1 MGFVDWARSVFLN
14 KNEVTLKDCVS
25 VELQAEVVYKQMA
38 IEICID
44 LIAKALSRCEFKTFQ
59 EGKGFRGNNY
69 YLMNIEPNDN
79 QNATEF
85 WYRAFYKY
93 LYEGECLI
101 IMVDGKLLLA
111 DSFATKEMALYPN
124 TYSSVTIKDLTFD
137 RNFTESEVFHFKLTD
152 KNMRRVIDSL
162 YDSYGKLLAG
172 TINTFKRKNNKR
184 WFMNVDFLRAQDDE
198 TQEEIDNMIQDQLK
212 DWFDADKEAVVFQ
225 RQKGYEMEDA
235 SDAKNGVKADSS
247 DIRNMID
254 DIFNFVAMGFHVP
267 RTLLKGD
274 IAEIEANIDSFIMFG
289 LNPIAEIFSDEIN
302 RKIYK
307 REAYIKRS
315 YMQID
320 TSKIK
325 LLDIIKL
332 APALDKV
339 FAIGG
344 YSINDILEELGKNPI
359 DEDWANE
366 RYITKNYEK
375 AKLKDSVEGG
385 ETK

>member
-1 MGFVDWARSVFLN
+1 MS
-14 KNEVTLKDCVS
+14 LKDCVS

-44 LIAKALSRCEFKTFQ
+44 LIAKALARCEFKTYQ
-59 EGKGFRGNNY
+59 EGKTFRGNNY
-69 YLMNIEPNDN
+69 YLLNVEPNEN

-85 WYRAFYKY
+85 WYKAFHKY
-93 LYEGECLI
+93 LFEGECLI
-101 IMVDGKLLLA
+101 IMADGKLLLA
-111 DSFATKEMALYPN
+111 DTFTSKEWALYPN
-124 TYSSVTIKDLTFD
+124 TYTNVTVKEFTFD
-137 RNFTESEVFHFKLTD
+137 KSFPESEVFHFKLTD

-162 YDSYGKLLAG
+162 YSSYGKLLAA
-172 TINTFKRKNNKR
+172 TMNSFKRKNNKR
-184 WFMNVDFLRAQDDE
+184 WFANGDFLRAQDDE
-198 TQEEIDNMIQDQLK
+198 TQEEIDTMIQDQLK

-267 RTLLKGD
+267 RALLKGD

-302 RKIYK
+302 RKVYK

-332 APALDKV
+332 APALDKM

-344 YSINDILEELGKNPI
+344 YSINDILEEIGQNPI

-375 AKLKDSVEGG
+375 ARLKNSGEGG

>member
-1 MGFVDWARSVFLN
+1 MGFIDWARTVFLG
-14 KNEVTLKDCVS
+14 KNEVSLKDCVS

-44 LIAKALSRCEFKTFQ
+44 LIAKALARCEFKTYQ
-59 EGKGFRGNNY
+59 EGKAFRGNNY
-69 YLMNIEPNDN
+69 YLMNVEPNQN

-85 WYRAFYKY
+85 WYKAFHKY
-93 LYEGECLI
+93 LFEGECLI
-101 IMVDGKLLLA
+101 IMVDEKFLLA
-111 DSFATKEMALYPN
+111 DSFTAKEWALYPN
-124 TYSSVTIKDLTFD
+124 TYSNVTVKEFTFD
-137 RNFTESEVFHFKLTD
+137 KNFTESEVFHFKLTD

-162 YDSYGKLLAG
+162 YSSYGKLLAA
-172 TINTFKRKNNKR
+172 TMNAFKRKNNKR
-184 WFMNVDFLRAQDDE
+184 WFMNGDFLRPQDDE
-198 TQEEIDNMIQDQLK
+198 TQDEIDTMIQDQLK
-212 DWFDADKEAVVFQ
+212 DWFNADKEAVVFQ

-267 RTLLKGD
+267 RTLMKGD

-302 RKIYK
+302 RKVYK
-307 REAYIKRS
+307 RDAYIKRS

-332 APALDKV
+332 APALDKM

-344 YSINDILEELGKNPI
+344 YSINDILEEIGRNPI

-366 RYITKNYEK
+366 RYITKNYERASIK
-375 AKLKDSVEGG
+375 SSGEGG